1 MKASYHRPGYAFPF
15 GSLGPFVRALS
26 IVELFFIFKWSF
38 VVDLDLDIQPDC
50 LAAPAL
56 YDHIVVAFSQIH
68 LFRAIETVSLQSNSM
83 RRIQLASTIFPPD
96 WTP

>member
-1 MKASYHRPGYAFPF
+1 VHIIEALLPRFTLKSGSPESRITMKASYHRPGYAFPF

-56 YDHIVVAFSQIH
+56 
-68 LFRAIETVSLQSNSM
+68 
-83 RRIQLASTIFPPD
+83 
-96 WTP
+96 